1 MLTLQRNIISKA
13 DNATNYLQMART
25 LLYPILILLLIACG
39 GQTDQGNG
47 PDSTYIDHPDSAN
60 IVGMAMV
67 MERDLVKILKEDDI
81 QSAASLCQEALD
93 NIAYFHSTGDELS
106 ARIYTSH
113 LAAFASKYSEYI
125 DDMAS
130 QNYIIKQ
137 FVTVIY
143 ARNSAS
149 NAQTSDASTQESSST
164 AARHTAKRGR
174 HNGATAARKANGTAN
189 SSKPACGAAEKRAAV
204 PATMQKPAL
213 PTIAKTV
220 LPSLRMPVLLSI
232 IVLEDTMRKAGNDGK
247 QLPPVLRIAPIP
259 VGGKQR

>member
-1 MLTLQRNIISKA
+1 MQRNIISKA

-149 NAQTSDASTQESSST
+149 NAQTIAKSQHRSRQPDT

-220 LPSLRMPVLLSI
+220 LPSLRMPVLPSI

>member
-149 NAQTSDASTQESSST
+149 NAQTSNVSTQESSST
-164 AARHTAKRGR
+164 EADTQAR
-174 HNGATAARKANGTAN
+174 
-189 SSKPACGAAEKRAAV
+189 
-204 PATMQKPAL
+204 
-213 PTIAKTV
+213 
-220 LPSLRMPVLLSI
+220 
-232 IVLEDTMRKAGNDGK
+232 
-247 QLPPVLRIAPIP
+247 
-259 VGGKQR
+259 

>member
-1 MLTLQRNIISKA
+1 
-13 DNATNYLQMART
+13 MART

-113 LAAFASKYSEYI
+113 LAAFAAKNTEAI

-137 FVTVIY
+137 FCI
-143 ARNSAS
+143 
-149 NAQTSDASTQESSST
+149 
-164 AARHTAKRGR
+164 
-174 HNGATAARKANGTAN
+174 
-189 SSKPACGAAEKRAAV
+189 
-204 PATMQKPAL
+204 AL
-213 PTIAKTV
+213 NRPNT
-220 LPSLRMPVLLSI
+220 
-232 IVLEDTMRKAGNDGK
+232 
-247 QLPPVLRIAPIP
+247 PP
-259 VGGKQR
+259 GQQ

>member
-1 MLTLQRNIISKA
+1 
-13 DNATNYLQMART
+13 MART

-47 PDSTYIDHPDSAN
+47 PDSTYIEHPDSAN

-67 MERDLVKILKEDDI
+67 MERDLVKLLKEDDI

-93 NIAYFHSTGDELS
+93 NIAYFHSTGDEHS

-149 NAQTSDASTQESSST
+149 NAQTSDASTQESSDT

-220 LPSLRMPVLLSI
+220 LPSLRMPVLPSI

>member
-1 MLTLQRNIISKA
+1 
-13 DNATNYLQMART
+13 MART

-164 AARHTAKRGR
+164 EARHTAKRGR

-220 LPSLRMPVLLSI
+220 LPSLRMPVLPSI

>member
-1 MLTLQRNIISKA
+1 
-13 DNATNYLQMART
+13 MART

-137 FVTVIY
+137 FCIALNRPNTPPGATI
-143 ARNSAS
+143 AKSQHRSR
-149 NAQTSDASTQESSST
+149 QPDT

-189 SSKPACGAAEKRAAV
+189 SSNPACGAAEKRAAV

-220 LPSLRMPVLLSI
+220 LPSLRMPVLPSI

>member
-1 MLTLQRNIISKA
+1 
-13 DNATNYLQMART
+13 MART

-47 PDSTYIDHPDSAN
+47 PDSTYIEHPDSAN

-67 MERDLVKILKEDDI
+67 MERDLVKLLKEDDI

-149 NAQTSDASTQESSST
+149 NAQTSDASTQESSDT

-174 HNGATAARKANGTAN
+174 HNGATAARKANGSAN

-220 LPSLRMPVLLSI
+220 LPSLRMPVLPSI